1 MRVDHVCVV
10 GSRLCRRF
18 PLLHPRGI
26 PRIVAQTKH
35 CPGGPARG
43 RFYPPLVWALDV
55 FTRWPMMF
63 RRQRPESADFARSSP
78 EKMGRSRRRC
88 DDRGRTRRRSRCRTS
103 CTARGGRLATDPAR
117 VRALEDLLP
126 HCLGTTCEHDVQPL
140 RPRGVW
146 RDAHHELVVAGAPAV
161 GRDARR
167 TTRLD
172 AVEKRELPLLCA
184 PNAVSIETSPGP
196 HRLRAPRSRTRSP
209 RRLRPPRFSARI
221 HGMSLANRRGG
232 TQPGLK
238 PYW

>member
-103 CTARGGRLATDPAR
+103 CTARGGGLQRIPLAFAPLKTFFLIASGPHVSTMSNPSVREASGAMPITNSWWPALPPS
-117 VRALEDLLP
+117 VAMRAA
-126 HCLGTTCEHDVQPL
+126 
-140 RPRGVW
+140 PRASMRSRNVSS
-146 RDAHHELVVAGAPAV
+146 PF
-161 GRDARR
+161 
-167 TTRLD
+167 
-172 AVEKRELPLLCA
+172 CA
-184 PNAVSIETSPGP
+184 P
-196 HRLRAPRSRTRSP
+196 RTRSRS
-209 RRLRPPRFSARI
+209 RRPQVPIGFGHHDHARDPHAACARLASALESTECPSRTE
-221 HGMSLANRRGG
+221 GAERSRA
-232 TQPGLK
+232 
-238 PYW
+238 